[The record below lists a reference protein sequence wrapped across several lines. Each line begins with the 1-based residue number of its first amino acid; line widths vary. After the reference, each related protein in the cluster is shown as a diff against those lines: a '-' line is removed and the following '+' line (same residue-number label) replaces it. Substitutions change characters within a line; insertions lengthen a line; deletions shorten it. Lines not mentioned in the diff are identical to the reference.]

1 MRSFKEIKANYYFTK
16 DDERRLVELKLIME
30 RRADRAVEA
39 LYQWINSTESAKRVF
54 RNESLI
60 KHVMKLVRLWFINL
74 FSGKYDNY
82 FYDSLIRIGQRHEKV
97 GVEPHFM
104 TRAIN
109 IIRNTTVDIICEEI
123 ELPEEREKYIIS
135 VNKILDINLDI
146 IISAYLEEE
155 VRGYSAAYK
164 VRGKIVKFG
173 EIFAQL
179 TSIALIMG
187 LIFLTGAV
195 IYLCGRDIYEIFT
208 GKLEQTIVT
217 ALGSVLILWVMLE
230 LINTEIAH
238 MRGGKFKISVFVG
251 VALVTTIR
259 EVMIATLKHESIE
272 FIGAL
277 VASVLVIGIIYWLVK
292 KTEEDRR

>member
-1 MRSFKEIKANYYFTK
+1 MRPFKEIKANYYFTK
-16 DDERRLVELKLIME
+16 EDERRLLELKIVME
-30 RRADRAVEA
+30 KRVDRAVEA
-39 LYQWINSTESAKRVF
+39 LYQWINSTDSAKKIF

-60 KHVMKLVRLWFINL
+60 RHVMKLVRFWFISL

-82 FYDSLIRIGQRHEKV
+82 FYDSLIKIGQRHEKV

-155 VRGYSAAYK
+155 VRGYSAAYRVK
-164 VRGKIVKFG
+164 SRVVKFG

-179 TSIALIMG
+179 TSIALILG
-187 LIFLTGAV
+187 LILLTGAV
-195 IYLCGRDIYEIFT
+195 VYLCGRDIYEIFT
-208 GKLEQTIVT
+208 GRLEQTIIT

-238 MRGGKFKISVFVG
+238 LRGGKFKISVFVG

-259 EVMIATLKHESIE
+259 EVMIATLKHDTIE
-272 FIGAL
+272 FIVAL

-292 KTEEDRR
+292 KTEEERR